1 MLTKTYQIK
10 TTRNI
15 SKPLWQAIKD
25 NQVGVNEM
33 AEDLKTSKQNISNH
47 SHGIDTTPSKA
58 VEYATYLHDPKFN
71 QQMAA
76 IYFEAISMF
85 DPSKWAKQ
93 FQNAP
98 YATWFQLR
106 EIEKK
111 RIAMGEDVFAF
122 AVNDH
127 HKWTAEQKRLAH
139 DWMIDLLKTIS
150 LSTLMAKQFSEVAD
164 YDMVDWSKQFNQEF
178 GGVKYE

>member
-1 MLTKTYQIK
+1 MLTKTFQIK

-47 SHGIDTTPSKA
+47 SHGIETTPANA

-127 HKWTAEQKRLAH
+127 HKWTAEQKHLAH

>member
-33 AEDLKTSKQNISNH
+33 ADDLKTSKQNISNH
-47 SHGIDTTPSKA
+47 SHGIDTTPAKA
-58 VEYATYLHDPKFN
+58 VQYSTYLHDSRFN

-76 IYFEAISMF
+76 IYFDAISMF
-85 DPSKWAKQ
+85 DPSKWAEK
-93 FQNAP
+93 FQDAP

-106 EIEKK
+106 SIENK
-111 RIAMGEDVFAF
+111 RLGMGEEVFEF
-122 AVNDH
+122 AVNDR
-127 HKWTAEQKRLAH
+127 KTWTPKQNQMAH
-139 DWMIDLLKTIS
+139 EWMIDLLKTIS
-150 LSTLMAKQFSEVAD
+150 LSSLMAQQFSEVAH
-164 YDMVDWSKQFNQEF
+164 YDLVDWSKNFNEKF